1 MDVDDEKLESWAER
15 DFQVSADFKIAT
27 RVGANE
33 SRAVPWCGG
42 MNNNF
47 LFELSVGRYF
57 LKS

>member
-33 SRAVPWCGG
+33 SRAVAWCGG
-42 MNNNF
+42 MNN
-47 LFELSVGRYF
+47 ELSF
-57 LKS
+57 EPSFCC